1 MRRTLVAPG
10 LNPACG
16 ARKGGPTVNA
26 SSLRITSLFQ
36 EARFDRGEQIR
47 GFFGVLSVPHF
58 RLIFTHIF
66 GCTRG
71 VTMSGARR
79 FSTLQGWNLSSRG
92 QGRAFRA
99 RRPRIAIPPIPPTLE
114 GSHLPYALQGR
125 GTYRRRRPCVAP
137 TATHGTPL
145 QGACEPSPPSVSSKR
160 FGTRSPFSPGDL
172 R

>member
-1 MRRTLVAPG
+1 MRQALVAPG
-10 LNPACG
+10 LSPACG
-16 ARKGGPTVNA
+16 ALKGGSTVNA
-26 SSLRITSLFQ
+26 SSFRITSLLP
-36 EARFDRGEQIR
+36 EVRLDRGGQIR
-47 GFFGVLSVPHF
+47 GFFGVLSAPHF

-66 GCTRG
+66 GWTRG
-71 VTMSGARR
+71 LTMSGARR
-79 FSTLQGWNLSSRG
+79 FSTLQGLNLSSRG

-114 GSHLPYALQGR
+114 GLHLPDALQGR

-160 FGTRSPFSPGDL
+160 FGTRSAFFG
-172 R
+172 RRV